1 MLAIERKDAILARL
15 SEEGKVIVSE
25 LAKEYN
31 VTEETIRRDI
41 DRLVKDGLA
50 TKTYGGA
57 VSASGSSKTD
67 LPYQVRK
74 STNVERKETIAELI
88 AGMISDGDRIMLD
101 ASSTVVCLV
110 RKLKNKKNL
119 TVITNSVEILLE
131 LSDVPGWTVLST
143 GGTLKEGAL
152 SLVGSSAE
160 KMIRGY
166 HVDWAVCSA
175 KGVDGTM
182 GITESS
188 ERDAEIK
195 QVIFAAADRKVLAVD
210 ATKFDRISIVKVC
223 DLCTVD
229 TIVTD
234 ERPSDEWLKR
244 LSDEKIDIVYHQ

>member
-1 MLAIERKDAILARL
+1 MLAIERKNAILARL
-15 SEEGKVIVSE
+15 SGEGKVIVSE
-25 LAKEYN
+25 LAREFS

-41 DRLVKDGLA
+41 ERLSREGLA

-57 VSASGSSKTD
+57 VANTSPATD

-74 STNVERKETIAELI
+74 HANVERKEAIADLI
-88 AGMISDGDRIMLD
+88 AAMVNDGDRIMLD
-101 ASSTVVCLV
+101 ASSTVIYLI
-110 RKLKNKKNL
+110 RKLKTKKNI

-143 GGTLKEGAL
+143 GGSLKEGAL

-166 HVDWAVCSA
+166 HVDLAVCSA
-175 KGVDGTM
+175 KGVDAQM

-195 QVIFAAADRKVLAVD
+195 QVIFAAADRKILAVD
-210 ATKFDRISIVKVC
+210 ATKFDRISFVKVC
-223 DLCTVD
+223 DLDAVD
-229 TIVTD
+229 MIVTD
-234 ERPSDEWLKR
+234 ECPTEEWRKR
-244 LSDEKIDIVYHQ
+244 LSEKNIEVVYQMR

>member
-15 SEEGKVIVSE
+15 SDDGKVVVSE
-25 LAKEYN
+25 LAKEFS

-41 DRLVKDGLA
+41 DRLAREGLA

-57 VSASGSSKTD
+57 VAASGSSKTD
-67 LPYQVRK
+67 LPYQVRQHA
-74 STNVERKETIAELI
+74 NVERKEIIADLI
-88 AGMISDGDRIMLD
+88 ASMISDGDRIMLD
-101 ASSTVVCLV
+101 ASSTVVRLV
-110 RKLKNKKNL
+110 RKLKNRKNL

-131 LSDVPGWTVLST
+131 LSDIPGWTVLST

-175 KGVDGTM
+175 KGVDGMM

-210 ATKFDRISIVKVC
+210 ATKFDRISFVRVC
-223 DLCTVD
+223 DLGAVD
-229 TIVTD
+229 MIVTD
-234 ERPSDEWLKR
+234 ERPDDLWLDR
-244 LSDEKIDIVYHQ
+244 LSEQHVDVIYPK

>member
-1 MLAIERKDAILARL
+1 MLAIERKNAILSRL
-15 SEEGKVIVSE
+15 SEEGRVVVSP
-25 LAKEYN
+25 LAKEFG

-41 DRLVKDGLA
+41 DRLAKEGLA
-50 TKTYGGA
+50 KKTYGGA
-57 VSASGSSKTD
+57 VSAGSAQTAD

-74 STNVERKETIAELI
+74 HANVERKERIAEKI
-88 AGMISDGDRIMLD
+88 AQMISDGDRIMLD
-101 ASSTVVCLV
+101 ASSTVFCLV
-110 RKLKNKKNL
+110 KKLKQKKNL

-131 LSDVPGWTVLST
+131 LSDIPGWTVLST

-166 HVDWAVCSA
+166 HVDIAVCSA
-175 KGVDGTM
+175 KGLDAEM

-195 QVIFAAADRKVLAVD
+195 QVIFAAADRRILALD
-210 ATKFDRISIVKVC
+210 ATKFGRISFVRVC
-223 DLCTVD
+223 GMEAVD

-234 ERPSDEWLKR
+234 ERPSDEWMER
-244 LSDEKIDIVYHQ
+244 LAGQNIDVIYQ